1 MKRMVQNT
9 WHANARAFGDIFK
22 AGMGQQLLPLLLR
35 SESLLTV
42 KKNSGASKGH
52 FQRVLIIRLTLLSKE
67 LLCDHYSGRSSQ
79 IFYTRTLHLV
89 KGVIFRARPAS

>member
-9 WHANARAFGDIFK
+9 WHANVRAFGDIFK
-22 AGMGQQLLPLLLR
+22 AGMGQQLAPLLLR

-52 FQRVLIIRLTLLSKE
+52 FQRVLTLLSKE

-79 IFYTRTLHLV
+79 IFYTRTLLQV
-89 KGVIFRARPAS
+89 KGVIFRAPPAS

>member
-1 MKRMVQNT
+1 MDQNT

-22 AGMGQQLLPLLLR
+22 AGMGQQLAPLLLR

-52 FQRVLIIRLTLLSKE
+52 FQHLTLLSKE